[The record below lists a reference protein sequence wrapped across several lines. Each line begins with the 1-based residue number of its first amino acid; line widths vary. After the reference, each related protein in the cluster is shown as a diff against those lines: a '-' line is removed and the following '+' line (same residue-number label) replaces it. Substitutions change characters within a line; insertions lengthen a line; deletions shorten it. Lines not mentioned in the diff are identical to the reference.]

1 MQFEQSQN
9 LILDTF
15 NYPFKEEKF
24 YNLSINLFKN
34 LNLDNDSK
42 WQENS
47 KLPDALRSNIQSFKI
62 LGNYKYHSGETI
74 LIAMIKLKDSKT
86 VEKSRYLQR
95 NFSKYLLEKNNA
107 DACLV
112 SFFADDY
119 EDWRFSLIKIDYKRS
134 INQSGKINIKKD
146 LTPVKRF
153 SYLVGLNEPN
163 FTAKSQL
170 SPLLNSPDA
179 PSIDELIKAFS
190 IEKVTKEFF
199 KDYKN
204 LTYVLAGELKS
215 LQSDKKIYA
224 EFNDKKIDEFSFS
237 KKIMSQLI
245 FIYFLQ
251 KKGMLSF
258 EKNKFKNLNGEK
270 NFIKILRQRK
280 GNFFNDTLE
289 YLFYEGFLDEHNDNH
304 YKKLNCFIPNISV
317 SLFEP
322 INNYD
327 WKNTKINIKNEVFDK
342 IIEVFD
348 RYNFTVSEEQSFDL
362 EVAVDPEMLGKV
374 FESLIDDNIRKSTG
388 AFYTPRLIVNQMCK
402 KTIFEFLNNSNLEK
416 KIVNLE
422 KIFNLLLS
430 DSGEDELLKI
440 ADNKILEKINND
452 LSCIH
457 ILDPAVGSGA
467 FLVEMLSIL
476 STLLFKLRVKLYGNA
491 DPFLIK
497 RDIIKN
503 NLYGSDIDAS
513 AIEIAK
519 LRLWLSLIVS
529 EDKIK
534 NIEDLPNLD
543 FKIVNIN
550 SLIIKQPDL
559 LDYKSLKILDKLY
572 KKYFDLKKSI
582 SRLKIKDEI
591 KSFVKKNSIIPN
603 LYTEF
608 FNVFEQK
615 KGFDIIIAN
624 PPYVGEKG
632 NKEIFDPI
640 KHGEL
645 KEFLKSKSD
654 FFYYFIHLGIKIGNE
669 NCSLS
674 YITTNYFFTAT
685 GASNLRKH
693 IKSDTDIYQIINFND
708 LKIFE
713 SALGQSNAISFLS
726 KKRIHQYCS
735 VHTCLKNGIADNNI
749 LKQVFDGGED
759 VFVNKLEKKN
769 VFDQLDDFKMN
780 NVLSLENLN
789 EYSEILEKLMSSKL
803 NLGTVCDIN
812 SGAHVVPSKLT
823 KKHIDKFSSFSL
835 KNLNEG
841 IFVLTSEEVRKLN
854 LSSNEKKI
862 VKKFIKSSDVEKF
875 KIIHNDKFLIYTKFT
890 DNINEYP
897 NIKQH
902 LKKYK
907 VILDDQI
914 LRYKENMPWFALH
927 RPGSFSIFQAN
938 EKIVAPYRCKSNIF
952 GYTTEKLFS
961 SNDNYYIN
969 LKNSFSQ
976 DFDLKYIL
984 GILNSELILF
994 WLLKKGKR
1002 KGRMLELYPEPLQMI
1017 PINKSSEKLSI
1028 SLIKTTEKII
1038 KNNKDKKLFDE
1049 LNDSVY
1055 KIYDFNNDQIRKIK
1069 RIINEFKD

>member
-1 MQFEQSQN
+1 MKFEQSQN

-34 LNLDNDSK
+34 LNLDNDSR

-47 KLPDALRSNIQSFKI
+47 KLPDSLRSNIQSFKI

-170 SPLLNSPDA
+170 SPLLNNPEA

-215 LQSDKKIYA
+215 LQSDKKIFT
-224 EFNDKKIDEFSFS
+224 EFNDKKINEFSFS

-258 EKNKFKNLNGEK
+258 EKKRFKNINGEK

-289 YLFYEGFLDEHNDNH
+289 YLFYEGFLDEHKDNH

-374 FESLIDDNIRKSTG
+374 FESLIDENIRKSTG

-402 KTIFEFLNNSNLEK
+402 KTIFKFLNNSNLKNE
-416 KIVNLE
+416 IVNLE

-430 DSGEDELLKI
+430 DSGEDELLKV

-452 LSCIH
+452 LSLIH

-476 STLLFKLRVKLYGNA
+476 STLLFKLRTKLYGNA
-491 DPFLIK
+491 DPFHIK

-559 LDYKSLKILDKLY
+559 LDYESLKILDKLY

-591 KSFVKKNSIIPN
+591 KSFVKKCYIIPN

-608 FNVFEQK
+608 FNVFEKK
-615 KGFDIIIAN
+615 KGF
-624 PPYVGEKG
+624 
-632 NKEIFDPI
+632 
-640 KHGEL
+640 
-645 KEFLKSKSD
+645 
-654 FFYYFIHLGIKIGNE
+654 
-669 NCSLS
+669 
-674 YITTNYFFTAT
+674 
-685 GASNLRKH
+685 
-693 IKSDTDIYQIINFND
+693 
-708 LKIFE
+708 
-713 SALGQSNAISFLS
+713 
-726 KKRIHQYCS
+726 
-735 VHTCLKNGIADNNI
+735 
-749 LKQVFDGGED
+749 
-759 VFVNKLEKKN
+759 
-769 VFDQLDDFKMN
+769 
-780 NVLSLENLN
+780 
-789 EYSEILEKLMSSKL
+789 
-803 NLGTVCDIN
+803 
-812 SGAHVVPSKLT
+812 
-823 KKHIDKFSSFSL
+823 
-835 KNLNEG
+835 
-841 IFVLTSEEVRKLN
+841 
-854 LSSNEKKI
+854 
-862 VKKFIKSSDVEKF
+862 
-875 KIIHNDKFLIYTKFT
+875 
-890 DNINEYP
+890 
-897 NIKQH
+897 
-902 LKKYK
+902 
-907 VILDDQI
+907 
-914 LRYKENMPWFALH
+914 
-927 RPGSFSIFQAN
+927 
-938 EKIVAPYRCKSNIF
+938 
-952 GYTTEKLFS
+952 
-961 SNDNYYIN
+961 
-969 LKNSFSQ
+969 
-976 DFDLKYIL
+976 
-984 GILNSELILF
+984 
-994 WLLKKGKR
+994 
-1002 KGRMLELYPEPLQMI
+1002 
-1017 PINKSSEKLSI
+1017 
-1028 SLIKTTEKII
+1028 
-1038 KNNKDKKLFDE
+1038 
-1049 LNDSVY
+1049 
-1055 KIYDFNNDQIRKIK
+1055 
-1069 RIINEFKD
+1069 